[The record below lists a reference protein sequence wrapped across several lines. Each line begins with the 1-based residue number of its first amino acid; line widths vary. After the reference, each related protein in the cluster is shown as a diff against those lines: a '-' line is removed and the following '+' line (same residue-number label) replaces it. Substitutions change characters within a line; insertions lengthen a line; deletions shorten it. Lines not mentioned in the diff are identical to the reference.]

1 MKKGWLRHLDF
12 IVIDI
17 CAMELSLMLT
27 QCVYPL
33 LFRGEAAA
41 FWQLY
46 FFTPLLHLFLTVMFC
61 TCNRSEE
68 HTSELQ
74 SLSC

>member
-33 LFRGEAAA
+33 
-41 FWQLY
+41 
-46 FFTPLLHLFLTVMFC
+46 
-61 TCNRSEE
+61 
-68 HTSELQ
+68 
-74 SLSC
+74 